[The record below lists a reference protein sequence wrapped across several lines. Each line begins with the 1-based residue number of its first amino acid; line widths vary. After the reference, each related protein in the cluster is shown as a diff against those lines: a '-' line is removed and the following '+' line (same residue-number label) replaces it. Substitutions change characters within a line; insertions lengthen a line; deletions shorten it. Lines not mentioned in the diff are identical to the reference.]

1 MSNGERIKV
10 KTPIVEIDGDEMT
23 RVLWKMIKD
32 KLILPYLDVELVYF
46 DLHLK
51 KRDETDDKI
60 TLEAAEAIK
69 KFGVGVKCATITPN
83 GARVKEYGLKQE
95 WKSPN
100 GTIRAALDGT
110 VFRKPIMVK
119 NVKPSVTLWK
129 KPIIIGRH
137 AYGDVYKNQEILVP
151 GPGKGEIVFTD
162 TQGNETR
169 KLIQE
174 FKGPGVLQ
182 GLHNTDRSIT
192 SFAKACMEYALDQRV
207 DLWFGA
213 KDTISKTYDARFKAI
228 FEEVFEKDYRKK
240 FEETGITFFYTLID
254 DAVARIMRSEGGVL
268 WACKNYDGDVMS
280 DMLASAFGSLA
291 MMTSVLVSPQ
301 GYFEYEAAHGTVQ
314 KHYYKYLKG
323 EPTSTNSV
331 ASIFAWTGAIRKR
344 GELDGTREVCLFA
357 DRLEGVVLETIESGI
372 MTGDLARLSEPAPER
387 IYLSEDWIDAV
398 RARLDQ
404 WTHE

>member
-192 SFAKACMEYALDQRV
+192 SFAKACMEYALDQKV

-344 GELDGTREVCLFA
+344 GELDGTQEVCLFA

>member
-1 MSNGERIKV
+1 MSNAEKIKV

-32 KLILPYLDVELVYF
+32 KLILPYLDIELVYF

-69 KFGVGVKCATITPN
+69 KYGVGVKCATITPN
-83 GARVKEYGLKQE
+83 GARVKEYDLKQE

-162 TQGNETR
+162 AQGNETR

-182 GLHNTDRSIT
+182 GVHNTDRSIT
-192 SFAKACMEYALDQRV
+192 SFAKACMEYALDQKV

-213 KDTISKTYDARFKAI
+213 KDTISKTYDARFKNI
-228 FEEVFEKDYRKK
+228 FEEVFEKEYRKR
-240 FEETGITFFYTLID
+240 FEEAG
-254 DAVARIMRSEGGVL
+254 
-268 WACKNYDGDVMS
+268 
-280 DMLASAFGSLA
+280 
-291 MMTSVLVSPQ
+291 
-301 GYFEYEAAHGTVQ
+301 
-314 KHYYKYLKG
+314 
-323 EPTSTNSV
+323 
-331 ASIFAWTGAIRKR
+331 
-344 GELDGTREVCLFA
+344 
-357 DRLEGVVLETIESGI
+357 
-372 MTGDLARLSEPAPER
+372 
-387 IYLSEDWIDAV
+387 
-398 RARLDQ
+398 
-404 WTHE
+404 